1 MKASVFFEE
10 RDCLIEQV
18 SNMVDDLDMA
28 SDRVGSAYLDN
39 DFSGELRCVLC
50 GDVYVPFDGDG
61 RKVFVKVVNE
71 DCEEQWSICCCEDEK
86 DFEEYRTYD
95 DAEELKSDLE
105 DVFCEFFNDL
115 DEYIDEPE
123 DWECEEDED
132 EEDE

>member
-50 GDVYVPFDGDG
+50 GDVYY
-61 RKVFVKVVNE
+61 
-71 DCEEQWSICCCEDEK
+71 CCP
-86 DFEEYRTYD
+86 
-95 DAEELKSDLE
+95 LKLRASRAR
-105 DVFCEFFNDL
+105 VCVH
-115 DEYIDEPE
+115 I
-123 DWECEEDED
+123 
-132 EEDE
+132 